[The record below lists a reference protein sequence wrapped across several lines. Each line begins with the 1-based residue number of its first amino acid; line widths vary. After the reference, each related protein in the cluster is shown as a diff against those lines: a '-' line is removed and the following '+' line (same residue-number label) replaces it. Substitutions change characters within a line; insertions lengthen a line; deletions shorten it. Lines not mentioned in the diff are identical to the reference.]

1 MRILRVVATQQAFSI
16 LKAVSKEKGHLVNQ
30 VNFTQSQSVIW
41 RSFKVF
47 SDLRRG
53 RIVSITLLN
62 TLLGFLDLLAIAL
75 MGVLASVAM
84 DNNDG
89 LMLNRIHDFL
99 YGFGNVIWSKE
110 EIIFLLLTLI
120 TLLFFLKTFLSIFF
134 TRRILHFLSLSA
146 ANLSARLVR
155 RLLEKQITEL
165 ESRSSYE
172 TLYLLTRGVEVIAL
186 QILAT
191 FFVLISD
198 IFLTVSIFVLIFVAD
213 PFMAILILLIFSMV
227 GMVLYFQL
235 HTRASR
241 LGEENTNL
249 NIRSNKA
256 ITEVFRSYREL
267 VVSNRRGYYVDK
279 ISSLRKSL
287 AHTSAELSFMPY
299 ISKYVIEFTVL
310 FTAILISGS
319 QFILHGSAN
328 AIETLAIFLG
338 AGSRLA
344 PAVLR
349 IQQSLLQIKSSKG
362 MANSALELIED
373 IGTQHKEIEVSKE
386 FSVHHSGFTPRIRI
400 ENVSFTYPSRTS
412 PAISDVNLDF
422 AVGEQVAIVG
432 PSGAGKSTLVDLLL
446 GIIDPDS
453 GRVTISGVSPLEA
466 FSKWPGAVA
475 YVPQEIFIS
484 DGTIKENLAL
494 GYNLNEISEIHFLE
508 KIHSAVLSDY
518 LDSLLNGL
526 DTEVGEGGGKLSGG
540 QRQRLGIARA
550 LITNPLLLVLD
561 EATSSLDG
569 ETEETVTSTLNAL
582 KGKITTILIAHRLS
596 TVMNAD
602 KIIYIAD
609 GRVQAS
615 GNFSEV
621 RSMIPDFNNQAKLLG
636 L

>member
-1 MRILRVVATQQAFSI
+1 MSRANSTVSQHVVWRSLKAFSI
-16 LKAVSKEKGHLVNQ
+16 LG
-30 VNFTQSQSVIW
+30 
-41 RSFKVF
+41 
-47 SDLRRG
+47 RG
-53 RIVSITLLN
+53 KLISIILLN

-75 MGVLASVAM
+75 MGMLATVAM
-84 DNNDG
+84 SNG
-89 LMLNRIHDFL
+89 EGTMLNRINTFL
-99 YGFGNVIWSKE
+99 SGVAN
-110 EIIFLLLTLI
+110 LTLNKEKATLSLFALI
-120 TLLFFLKTFLSIFF
+120 TMLFFLKTLLSILF
-134 TRRILHFLSLSA
+134 TRRILHFLSLNA
-146 ANLSARLVR
+146 ANLSSRLVR

-198 IFLTVSIFVLIFVAD
+198 LFLTISIFALIFVAD
-213 PFMAILILLIFSMV
+213 PFMAILILLIFSIV
-227 GMVLYFQL
+227 GVVLYFQL
-235 HTRASR
+235 HTRASH
-241 LGEENTNL
+241 LGEENTSL

-349 IQQSLLQIKSSKG
+349 IQQSVLQIKSSKG
-362 MANSALELIED
+362 MANSALELIEE
-373 IGTQHKEIEVSKE
+373 IGTQDNEIEVSKE
-386 FSVHHSGFTPRIRI
+386 FSINHSGFTPRISI
-400 ENVSFTYPSRTS
+400 ENVFFTYPSRTS
-412 PAISDVNLDF
+412 PAISKVNLDI

-432 PSGAGKSTLVDLLL
+432 PSGAGKSTLVDLIL
-446 GIIDPDS
+446 GIINPDS
-453 GRVTISGVSPLEA
+453 GRVTISGISPLEA

-494 GYNLNEISEIHFLE
+494 GYNLNEISETHFLE

-569 ETEETVTSTLNAL
+569 ETEETVTSTLNAF

-609 GRVQAS
+609 GRIQAS

>member
-1 MRILRVVATQQAFSI
+1 MSRTNSTVSQHVVWRSLKAFSI
-16 LKAVSKEKGHLVNQ
+16 LG
-30 VNFTQSQSVIW
+30 
-41 RSFKVF
+41 
-47 SDLRRG
+47 RG
-53 RIVSITLLN
+53 KIISITLLN
-62 TLLGFLDLLAIAL
+62 TLLGILDLLAIAL
-75 MGVLASVAM
+75 MGMLATVAM
-84 DNNDG
+84 SDG
-89 LMLNRIHDFL
+89 EGTMLNRINTFL
-99 YGFGNVIWSKE
+99 SGVAN
-110 EIIFLLLTLI
+110 LTLDKEKATLSLFALI
-120 TLLFFLKTFLSIFF
+120 TVLFFLKTLLSILF
-134 TRRILHFLSLSA
+134 TRRILHFLSLNA
-146 ANLSARLVR
+146 ANLSSRLVR

-198 IFLTVSIFVLIFVAD
+198 LFLTISIFALIFVAD
-213 PFMAILILLIFSMV
+213 PFMAILILLIFSIV
-227 GMVLYFQL
+227 GVVLYFQL
-235 HTRASR
+235 HTRASH

-362 MANSALELIED
+362 MANSALELIEE
-373 IGTQHKEIEVSKE
+373 IGTQDKEIEVSKE
-386 FSVHHSGFTPRIRI
+386 FSIHHSGFTPRISI
-400 ENVSFTYPSRTS
+400 ENVFFTYPSRTS
-412 PAISDVNLDF
+412 PAISEVNLDF

-432 PSGAGKSTLVDLLL
+432 PSGAGKSTLVDLIL
-446 GIIDPDS
+446 GIINPDS
-453 GRVTISGVSPLEA
+453 GTVTISGISPLEA

-494 GYNLNEISEIHFLE
+494 GYNLNEISETHFLE
-508 KIHSAVLSDY
+508 KIDSAVLSDY

-526 DTEVGEGGGKLSGG
+526 DTQVGEGGSKLSGG